1 MCNWLNVFLY
11 VQASTSATMQSTHRP
26 WQRCS
31 TSAAEPRPA
40 AQIADTLSLGIA
52 FDDVLDS
59 SQLSGNNTSVSR
71 LHFVSKQDLQNITR
85 EFGLASGITQYANDA
100 DGVAAWVINQQGGLA
115 PMACHVKFPGAED
128 TERGLGEHDFM
139 LVITS
144 AAQIALL
151 QQLFLTAPGEVVPTN
166 HMQELICLAFRIYTL
181 T

>member
-1 MCNWLNVFLY
+1 M
-11 VQASTSATMQSTHRP
+11 RG
-26 WQRCS
+26 
-31 TSAAEPRPA
+31 
-40 AQIADTLSLGIA
+40 QIADTLSLGIP

-144 AAQIALL
+144 SAQIARL
-151 QQLFLTAPGEVVPTN
+151 QQLFSTATRQNRADPS
-166 HMQELICLAFRIYTL
+166 HARIDLLSISYLQSHFRRIGRFPVSFQCAQFAR
-181 T
+181 

>member
-1 MCNWLNVFLY
+1 MCRHPRQLLCRAHTGHDNDVAHQQL
-11 VQASTSATMQSTHRP
+11 SHD
-26 WQRCS
+26 QR
-31 TSAAEPRPA
+31 
-40 AQIADTLSLGIA
+40 AQIADMLSLGIA

-151 QQLFLTAPGEVVPTN
+151 QQLFLTAPGEIVPTN
-166 HMQELICLAFRIYTL
+166 HMHELICLAFRIYTL